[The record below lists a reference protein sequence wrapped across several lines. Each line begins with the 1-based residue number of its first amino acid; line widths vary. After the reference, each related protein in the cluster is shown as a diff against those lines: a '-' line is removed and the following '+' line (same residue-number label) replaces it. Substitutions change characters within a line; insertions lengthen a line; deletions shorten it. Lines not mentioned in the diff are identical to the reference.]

1 MPAHCYDPTVHRL
14 ARLRSK
20 LPLFWEHHDVLH
32 TGYQDHPR
40 PSSAQQSISIHGQQK
55 ESGSFRRHSPSSSSC
70 SVVQRLVCG
79 TDAKARQVGVGTA
92 SLSNYLSSQRNKS
105 QNSKISPQSNSRRL
119 YIMVCRVFLA
129 LLLQLSSQLFSQS
142 PLLHFSLL
150 HGYTVRFYKINS
162 RLRLVSVIQS

>member
-1 MPAHCYDPTVHRL
+1 MMYCIQDIRTI
-14 ARLRSK
+14 
-20 LPLFWEHHDVLH
+20 
-32 TGYQDHPR
+32 QDHP
-40 PSSAQQSISIHGQQK
+40 QLIHGQQK

-162 RLRLVSVIQS
+162 RLRLVSVIQSECVYGYVCVSVCARVRVCVYAFVRACVCV